1 MTEFK
6 ETELDERAIKMA
18 KVLSADAVERAG
30 HGHPGSPVSLAPI
43 AYTLYQ
49 HFIKHDPNDP
59 NWEGRDRFILSGGHA
74 SLTQYV
80 QLYFSGYGLTL
91 DDLKNF
97 RGGAD
102 TRTPGHPEYGLTPGI
117 EMTTGPL
124 GQGFASAIGF
134 AYGQRFQR
142 GLLDP
147 EAPAGESPF
156 DHNIW
161 VICGEGDIEEGI
173 SGEAAS
179 LAANQQLGNLT
190 VIFDANRIQ
199 IEGDTNLVLA
209 EDVLKR
215 FQAYGWY
222 TDEFSFIQPDGSY
235 KEDVEGLADTIAKA
249 REAAPNQPK
258 LIKVD
263 TLIAWP
269 TPGKTNDPSSHG
281 SKLGAEAVA
290 GLKELLGY
298 DPEESFHV
306 DEEALAHARK
316 VAERGLEAH
325 KEWDEK
331 YNAWRKAN
339 PDNAALYDRLK
350 AGELP
355 EGFDKAIDDLEA
367 TFEVGKG
374 VATRGASGSVLNA
387 KQWPVCSP
395 YGRQLHFG
403 VREFTMGTI
412 TNGIL
417 LGSHTRPFGG
427 TFFMFSDYE
436 RSAVRLAA
444 LMQIPN
450 LYVWSHDS
458 VAVGEDGPTHQPVEH
473 LASFRAIPQLEV
485 VRPADAYETAEAYR
499 YFFEKKNTLPAAMVL
514 TRQGVP
520 VLAETAE
527 KAKDGVKKGAYV
539 LVDTEGTPDVI
550 IMATGSEVQWAV
562 SAAKTLA
569 GEGIKARVVSAPSL
583 EWFEEQDA
591 EYKEAVLPA
600 SVKAR
605 VSVEAGVAMPWYKYL
620 GSYGK
625 PVSIEQFGLQGDGAQ
640 NMIDLGI
647 TAEHVVEAAK
657 ASIAEVEAA
666 K

>member
-6 ETELDERAIKMA
+6 ETELDERAINMA
-18 KVLSADAVERAG
+18 KVLSADAVEKAG
-30 HGHPGSPVSLAPI
+30 SGHPGSPVSLAPV

-80 QLYFSGYGLTL
+80 QLYFSGYGVTL
-91 DDLKNF
+91 DDLKHF

-134 AYGQRFQR
+134 AYGERFQR

-147 EAPAGESPF
+147 ETPKEESPF
-156 DHNIW
+156 YHKIW
-161 VICGEGDIEEGI
+161 AICGEGDIEEGI
-173 SGEAAS
+173 SGEAAA
-179 LAANQQLGNLT
+179 LAANQKLGNIT

-209 EDVLKR
+209 EDVK
-215 FQAYGWY
+215 F
-222 TDEFSFIQPDGSY
+222 D
-235 KEDVEGLADTIAKA
+235 
-249 REAAPNQPK
+249 
-258 LIKVD
+258 
-263 TLIAWP
+263 
-269 TPGKTNDPSSHG
+269 
-281 SKLGAEAVA
+281 
-290 GLKELLGY
+290 
-298 DPEESFHV
+298 
-306 DEEALAHARK
+306 
-316 VAERGLEAH
+316 
-325 KEWDEK
+325 
-331 YNAWRKAN
+331 AWRKAN
-339 PDNAALYDRLK
+339 PDKAALYDRLK

-355 EGFDKAIDDLEA
+355 EGFDKALDDLEA
-367 TFEVGKG
+367 TFEVGKK

-387 KQWPVCSP
+387 IAAVMPELWGGSADLGGSNKTDLKGAATFAPAECATKQWPVCNEF
-395 YGRQLHFG
+395 GRQLHFG
-403 VREFTMGTI
+403 VREFTMGCI

-444 LMQIPN
+444 LMEIPN
-450 LYVWSHDS
+450 LYVWTHDS

-485 VRPADAYETAEAYR
+485 IRPADAFETAEAYR
-499 YFFEKKNTLPAAMVL
+499 YFFEKKNT
-514 TRQGVP
+514 
-520 VLAETAE
+520 
-527 KAKDGVKKGAYV
+527 
-539 LVDTEGTPDVI
+539 GTPDVI
-550 IMATGSEVQWAV
+550 LMASGSEVQWAV
-562 SAAKTLA
+562 DAAKTLA
-569 GEGIKARVVSAPSL
+569 GEGVKARVVSMPSM

-657 ASIAEVEAA
+657 ASIAEAEAA

>member
-6 ETELDERAIKMA
+6 ETELDERAINMA
-18 KVLSADAVERAG
+18 KVLSADAVEKAG
-30 HGHPGSPVSLAPI
+30 SGHPGSPVSLAPV

-80 QLYFSGYGLTL
+80 QLYFSGYGVTL
-91 DDLKNF
+91 DDLKHF

-134 AYGQRFQR
+134 AYGERFQR

-147 EAPAGESPF
+147 ETPKEESPF
-156 DHNIW
+156 YHKIW
-161 VICGEGDIEEGI
+161 AICGEGDIEE
-173 SGEAAS
+173 
-179 LAANQQLGNLT
+179 
-190 VIFDANRIQ
+190 FD
-199 IEGDTNLVLA
+199 
-209 EDVLKR
+209 
-215 FQAYGWY
+215 
-222 TDEFSFIQPDGSY
+222 
-235 KEDVEGLADTIAKA
+235 
-249 REAAPNQPK
+249 
-258 LIKVD
+258 
-263 TLIAWP
+263 
-269 TPGKTNDPSSHG
+269 
-281 SKLGAEAVA
+281 
-290 GLKELLGY
+290 
-298 DPEESFHV
+298 
-306 DEEALAHARK
+306 
-316 VAERGLEAH
+316 
-325 KEWDEK
+325 
-331 YNAWRKAN
+331 AWRKAN
-339 PDNAALYDRLK
+339 PDKAALYDRLK

-355 EGFDKAIDDLEA
+355 EGFDKALDDLEA
-367 TFEVGKG
+367 TFEVGKK

-387 KQWPVCSP
+387 IAAVMPELWGGSADLGGSNKTDLKGAATFAPAECATKQWPVCNEF
-395 YGRQLHFG
+395 GRQLHFG
-403 VREFTMGTI
+403 VREFTMGCI

-444 LMQIPN
+444 LMEIPN
-450 LYVWSHDS
+450 LYVWTHDS

-485 VRPADAYETAEAYR
+485 IRPADAFETAEAYR
-499 YFFEKKNTLPAAMVL
+499 YFFEKKNTLPGAMVL

-520 VLAETAE
+520 VLAETAA
-527 KAKDGVKKGAYV
+527 KAKDGVRKGAYV

-550 IMATGSEVQWAV
+550 LMASGSEVQWAV
-562 SAAKTLA
+562 DAAKTLA
-569 GEGIKARVVSAPSL
+569 GEGVKARVVSVPSM

-657 ASIAEVEAA
+657 ASIAEAEAA